1 MEPSGNEMKSY
12 PRVLVTII
20 LSDEAKILV
29 MSGTHGT
36 EDGVSALTEIETK
49 GTDNA
54 GRTINIDLTDHGF
67 YQEDCSKVGI
77 VAGPK
82 RSTQRPPLIN
92 QEPFSDLDW
101 MKLPDI
107 TKPAEKISPPPPDSL
122 YNDELMKKLD
132 IRVPNLT
139 YYYKNKE
146 KLIEDIK
153 KVKG

>member
-1 MEPSGNEMKSY
+1 MKFY
-12 PRVLVTII
+12 PWVLVTII

-49 GTDNA
+49 ATDKA
-54 GRTINIDLTDHGF
+54 GRTINIDLIDHGF
-67 YQEDCSKVGI
+67 YQEDCNNVGI

-82 RSTQRPPLIN
+82 RSKQRPPLIN
-92 QEPFSDLDW
+92 QEPFSEVDW

-122 YNDELMKKLD
+122 YSDELMKKMD
-132 IRVPNLT
+132 IRVGHT
-139 YYYKNKE
+139 VYYYKNKE